1 MKNYR
6 VAPRVSDPTLTIRLS
21 ATMLKDLVKRSE
33 ENGRDINVELA
44 IRLARTLENDLQR
57 IAEDEKLSADCLAYV
72 HANAKFKD

>member
-1 MKNYR
+1 MHNYR
-6 VAPRVSDPTLTIRLS
+6 IALRANDPALSIRLPV
-21 ATMLKDLVKRSE
+21 AMLKDLVKRSE